1 MVRILIAVLVTILI
15 VSVVRFLKK
24 KKSPTVIED
33 IPSDLM
39 ISKGEL
45 AEVCPE
51 HTDVIFQMEM
61 LPAETFR
68 EEASM
73 VEITDSKVLAQIDN
87 LIPGLAQAGN
97 AANNAVQAA
106 AANGEV
112 LYRAIIPAGARLA
125 DSKAME
131 SAVRGIYHGAD
142 GIKGHADL
150 VAVEAQKGTAV
161 VANSAAAMVVGQYY
175 MNRINE
181 ELGEISDGISQITDF
196 QDNEYRSRVFSLA
209 SHVKTIA
216 DFQSEILEN
225 SELRLS
231 KISQLDSFEEECTKL
246 LGQANLTLA
255 GFTKKTGLDYDSY
268 EKRIGKSS
276 ELVFVSENIA

>member
-1 MVRILIAVLVTILI
+1 MRILIAVLVTILI

-68 EEASM
+68 EEASL

-106 AANGEV
+106 AANG
-112 LYRAIIPAGARLA
+112 
-125 DSKAME
+125 
-131 SAVRGIYHGAD
+131 
-142 GIKGHADL
+142 
-150 VAVEAQKGTAV
+150 
-161 VANSAAAMVVGQYY
+161 
-175 MNRINE
+175 
-181 ELGEISDGISQITDF
+181 
-196 QDNEYRSRVFSLA
+196 
-209 SHVKTIA
+209 
-216 DFQSEILEN
+216 
-225 SELRLS
+225 
-231 KISQLDSFEEECTKL
+231 
-246 LGQANLTLA
+246 
-255 GFTKKTGLDYDSY
+255 
-268 EKRIGKSS
+268 
-276 ELVFVSENIA
+276 